1 MLIQSDLHQIQQQDL
16 LQTQSLLTPQAEN
29 VEEVKQIKNDGG
41 KQTAVCQKAAD
52 DRLERPLNICHF
64 VFNSFTFYK
73 YELSFFLL
81 SEFDAETRTSWC
93 VEVHLVKL

>member
-1 MLIQSDLHQIQQQDL
+1 M
-16 LQTQSLLTPQAEN
+16 AEN
-29 VEEVKQIKNDGG
+29 KQQFVR
-41 KQTAVCQKAAD
+41 KQLTTGWT
-52 DRLERPLNICHF
+52 HF
-64 VFNSFTFYK
+64 VFNSFTVYK